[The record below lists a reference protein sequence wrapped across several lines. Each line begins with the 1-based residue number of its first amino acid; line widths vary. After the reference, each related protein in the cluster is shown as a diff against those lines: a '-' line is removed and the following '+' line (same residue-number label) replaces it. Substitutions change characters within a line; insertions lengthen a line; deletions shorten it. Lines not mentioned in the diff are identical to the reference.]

1 MRRITMEFN
10 YEAAWKQIFGLNANR
25 VEVLE
30 ALRCFKCDTQ
40 GLAIICR
47 IKLKDNHMNIED
59 LLRGKGLLTNIELLY
74 KEKDESMIVF
84 IEGRSCV
91 PKPPKDI
98 KPPKMLMARP
108 PDFLDVDRMKVE
120 MIGKENEIK
129 KLLHYTNKWGDNSFK
144 VLGLTS
150 IDTKE
155 GGASLLSKLTPRQ
168 RQMLLTAYALGY
180 YDVPRRISSDELSG
194 HLKVDK
200 STLVEHLRKA
210 ERKLI
215 GSIIAE

>member
-1 MRRITMEFN
+1 MRRITMEFD
-10 YEAAWKQIFGLNANR
+10 YQKAWKWIFGSNSEK

-47 IKLKDNHMNIED
+47 IRLKDRKITIQD
-59 LLRGKGLLTNIELLY
+59 LLMGKGLLTNIQLLY
-74 KEKDESMIVF
+74 KEKDGSLVVF

-98 KPPKMLMARP
+98 KEPKMLMTRP

-120 MIGKENEIK
+120 MIGKEDEIK
-129 KLLHYTNKWGDNSFK
+129 KLVHYANKWGDNSFK
-144 VLGLTS
+144 ILGLTS
-150 IDTKE
+150 IDAKA
-155 GGASLLSKLTPRQ
+155 GGSLLSKLTPRQ

-180 YDVPRRISSDELSG
+180 YDVPRRISSDELSR
-194 HLKVDK
+194 HLGVDK
-200 STLVEHLRKA
+200 STIVEHLRKS

-215 GSIIAE
+215 ASIVTG

>member
-1 MRRITMEFN
+1 MEFD
-10 YEAAWKQIFGLNANR
+10 YQKAWKQIFGLNSEK

-30 ALRCFKCDTQ
+30 ALRCFKCDTE

-47 IKLKDNHMNIED
+47 IKLKDNNMNIQD
-59 LLRGKGLLTNIELLY
+59 LLIGKGLLTNIELLY
-74 KEKDESMIVF
+74 KEKDESVVVF
-84 IEGRSCV
+84 IDGRSCV

-144 VLGLTS
+144 ILGLTS
-150 IDTKE
+150 IDTK
-155 GGASLLSKLTPRQ
+155 GASLLSKLTQRQ

-180 YDVPRRISSDELSG
+180 YDVPRRISSDELSV
-194 HLKVDK
+194 HLNLDK
-200 STLVEHLRKA
+200 STIVEHLRKA

>member
-1 MRRITMEFN
+1 MRRITMEFD
-10 YEAAWKQIFGLNANR
+10 YQKAWKWIFGSNSEK

-40 GLAIICR
+40 GLAVICR
-47 IKLKDNHMNIED
+47 IRLKDRKITIQD
-59 LLRGKGLLTNIELLY
+59 LLMGKGLLTNIELLY
-74 KEKDESMIVF
+74 REKDGSLVVF

-91 PKPPKDI
+91 PEPPKDI

-120 MIGKENEIK
+120 MIGKEDEIK
-129 KLLHYTNKWGDNSFK
+129 KLVHYANKWGDNSFK
-144 VLGLTS
+144 ILGLTS
-150 IDTKE
+150 IDAKGE
-155 GGASLLSKLTPRQ
+155 SLLSKLTTRQ

-180 YDVPRRISSDELSG
+180 YDVPRRISSDDLSR
-194 HLKVDK
+194 HLNVDK
-200 STLVEHLRKA
+200 STIVEHLRKA

-215 GSIIAE
+215 GSIIAG

>member
-10 YEAAWKQIFGLNANR
+10 YEAVWKQIFGSNADK
-25 VEVLE
+25 VEVLK

-47 IKLKDNHMNIED
+47 IKLKDRKMNIEN
-59 LLRGKGLLTNIELLY
+59 LLSEKGLLTNIELLY
-74 KEKDESMIVF
+74 KERDGSLVVF

-91 PKPPKDI
+91 PLPPPKDMKI
-98 KPPKMLMARP
+98 PKMLMTRP

-120 MIGKENEIK
+120 LIGKENEIK
-129 KLLHYTNKWGDNSFK
+129 GFLQYANKWSNNSFK
-144 VLGLTS
+144 ILGLTS
-150 IDTKE
+150 IDTK

-168 RQMLLTAYALGY
+168 KQMLLTAYALGY
-180 YDVPRRISSDELSG
+180 YDMPRRLSSDELSR

-200 STLVEHLRKA
+200 STIVEHLRKA

>member
-10 YEAAWKQIFGLNANR
+10 YQAAWKQIFGSNADK

-47 IKLKDNHMNIED
+47 IKLKDRNMSIEK
-59 LLRGKGLLTNIELLY
+59 LLSGKGLLTNVELLY
-74 KEKDESMIVF
+74 KERDDSLVVF
-84 IEGRSCV
+84 MEGRSCV
-91 PKPPKDI
+91 PQPPKDMKI
-98 KPPKMLMARP
+98 PKMLMTRP

-120 MIGKENEIK
+120 LIGKEKEIK
-129 KLLHYTNKWGDNSFK
+129 GFLQYANKWSNNSFK
-144 VLGLTS
+144 ILGLTS
-150 IDTKE
+150 IDAKGE
-155 GGASLLSKLTPRQ
+155 SLLSKLTPRQ

-180 YDVPRRISSDELSG
+180 YDVPRRVSSDDVSKQLG
-194 HLKVDK
+194 VDK

-215 GSIIAE
+215 GGIIVG

>member
-25 VEVLE
+25 VEVIE

-47 IKLKDNHMNIED
+47 IKLKDDNMNIQD

-74 KEKDESMIVF
+74 KEKDDSLVVF

-144 VLGLTS
+144 ILGLTS
-150 IDTKE
+150 IDTK
-155 GGASLLSKLTPRQ
+155 GASLLSKLTPRQ

-180 YDVPRRISSDELSG
+180 YDVPRRISSDELSR

-200 STLVEHLRKA
+200 STIVEHLRKA

>member
-1 MRRITMEFN
+1 MRRVTMEFD
-10 YEAAWKQIFGLNANR
+10 YQKAWKQIFGSNSEK

-47 IKLKDNHMNIED
+47 IRLKDRSMTIQD
-59 LLRGKGLLTNIELLY
+59 LLIGKGLLTNIELLY
-74 KEKDESMIVF
+74 KEKDGSLVVF

-98 KPPKMLMARP
+98 KQPKMLMARP

-120 MIGKENEIK
+120 LIGKENETK

-144 VLGLTS
+144 ILGLTS
-150 IDTKE
+150 IDTK
-155 GGASLLSKLTPRQ
+155 GGESLLSKLTLRQ

-180 YDVPRRISSDELSG
+180 YDVPRRISSDDLSR
-194 HLKVDK
+194 HLNVDK
-200 STLVEHLRKA
+200 STIVEHLRKA

-215 GSIIAE
+215 ASIVAG

>member
-1 MRRITMEFN
+1 MEFD
-10 YEAAWKQIFGLNANR
+10 YQKAWKWIFGSNSEK

-47 IKLKDNHMNIED
+47 IRLKDRKITIQD
-59 LLRGKGLLTNIELLY
+59 LLMGKGLLTNIELLY
-74 KEKDESMIVF
+74 KEKDGSLVVF

-98 KPPKMLMARP
+98 KQPKMLMTRP

-129 KLLHYTNKWGDNSFK
+129 KLVHYANKWGDNSFK
-144 VLGLTS
+144 ILGLTS
-150 IDTKE
+150 IDAKGE
-155 GGASLLSKLTPRQ
+155 SLLSKLTTRQ

-180 YDVPRRISSDELSG
+180 YDVPRRISSDDLSR
-194 HLKVDK
+194 HVNIDK
-200 STLVEHLRKA
+200 STIVEHLRKA
-210 ERKLI
+210 ERKLLD
-215 GSIIAE
+215 GIITG